1 MDVGLQA
8 SVRWLGAQH
17 AELSLRSTHVARG
30 LHLEVPGFVADDDF
44 FHLSP
49 CTPRCISLRSQR
61 PQPLSGWVHA
71 INANQSVPFALA
83 AHAESPTAVQ
93 RIAA

>member
-1 MDVGLQA
+1 
-8 SVRWLGAQH
+8 
-17 AELSLRSTHVARG
+17 LSLRSTQVARG
-30 LHLEVPGFVADDDF
+30 VHLELPGFVADDDF

-71 INANQSVPFALA
+71 INASHSAPIALA
-83 AHAESPTAVQ
+83 AHADSPRAGQ

>member
-8 SVRWLGAQH
+8 SVRWLDDQH
-17 AELSLRSTHVARG
+17 AELNLSSTHVARG
-30 LHLEVPGFVADDDF
+30 VHLEVPGFVADDDF

-71 INANQSVPFALA
+71 INVRHSAAIALA
-83 AHAESPTAVQ
+83 AHAESPMAAQ